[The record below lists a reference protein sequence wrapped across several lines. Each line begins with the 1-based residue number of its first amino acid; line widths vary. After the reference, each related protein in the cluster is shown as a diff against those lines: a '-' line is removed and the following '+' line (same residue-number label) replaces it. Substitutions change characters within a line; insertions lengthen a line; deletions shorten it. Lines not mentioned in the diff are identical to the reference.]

1 MFELY
6 LPYLIALGLGIDMPP
21 ETQAAVADTAQV
33 ETQQTQTA
41 QTQTASGN
49 SSTQSTQSP
58 TATAT
63 TSTATAREPEPQVA
77 TGQFTTALEVKPI
90 LSMTKANWAAISTDS
105 GSDMLFFSNLL
116 AWRCGLWE
124 IRYGINGA
132 PADTVLE
139 MEPCHIDTAQPNG
152 ITDVVGYPIWVTFP
166 GGSISSVRIEVTF
179 DDGTE
184 DFVEVQRT
192 QIVLP

>member
-6 LPYLIALGLGIDMPP
+6 LPYLIALGLGMEMPP
-21 ETQAAVADTAQV
+21 EGQAIVADTAQV
-33 ETQQTQTA
+33 ATTQTQTT

-49 SSTQSTQSP
+49 SSTESAEAPAAQVTTGT
-58 TATAT
+58 TAL
-63 TSTATAREPEPQVA
+63 REPEPQVA

-90 LSMTKANWAAISTDS
+90 LSMTKVNWAAISTDS

-124 IRYGINGA
+124 VRYGINGA

-139 MEPCHIDTAQPNG
+139 MEPCHMDTAQPNAM
-152 ITDVVGYPIWVTFP
+152 TDVVGYPIWVTFP
-166 GGSISSVRIEVTF
+166 GGSIDTLRIEVTF